1 MRQKEN
7 LSIFDEKSEQSVST
21 FVLVRE
27 WKEFGSNVRQETTE
41 MLAMSLPVIS

>member
-7 LSIFDEKSEQSVST
+7 LSIFDEKSEKSVST
-21 FVLVRE
+21 FVLVHE
-27 WKEFGSNVRQETTE
+27 WKEFGSNVRQETNE